1 MAAAKYTKD
10 QIVDYVAEQSGVTKQ
25 QAIAAL
31 DAFAT
36 FIGYGVQ
43 AGYGVPWP
51 ALGTFTP
58 QDTQARTGRNPRTG
72 VEVYIPAKRKLKFK
86 PAPAIARRVNGEG

>member
-25 QAIAAL
+25 QAGAAL

-43 AGYGVPWP
+43 NGYGVPWP
-51 ALGTFTP
+51 TLGTFSP
-58 QDTQARTGRNPRTG
+58 QDTAARVGRNPHTG
-72 VEVYIPAKRKLKFK
+72 GEVQIPAKRKVKFK
-86 PAPAIARRVNGEG
+86 PAPAIARQVNGEG